1 VFVTFE
7 GPDGAGKS
15 TALMA
20 VAENLRAQGIAVR
33 TTRQPGDCAFGPDIR
48 RLLLESTT
56 VEAPAELFLYL
67 ADRTQNVAEVIRPA
81 LKGGCVVLCDRYTD
95 STLVYQ
101 GYARGLDVDLLRKL
115 NDLATRGLRPDLTLL
130 LDLPAEAG
138 LARLRHKDRLDLE
151 PDAFHRRVRE
161 GFLHEADREPDRWVL
176 IDAEQPATQV
186 AEGCLTAILGRRTA

>member
-1 VFVTFE
+1 MFVTFE

-20 VAENLRAQGIAVR
+20 VAENLRSQGIAVR
-33 TTRQPGDCAFGPDIR
+33 TTRQPGDCTFGPDIR
-48 RLLLESTT
+48 RLLLESTA
-56 VEAPAELFLYL
+56 VEPPAELFLYL

-81 LKGGCVVLCDRYTD
+81 LEGGSVVLCDRYTD

-115 NDLATRGLRPDLTLL
+115 NDLATRSLRPDLTLL

-151 PDAFHRRVRE
+151 PDVFHRRVRE
-161 GFLHEADREPDRWVL
+161 GFLHEATREPDRWVL
-176 IDAEQPATQV
+176 IDAEQPAAQV
-186 AEGCLTAILGRRTA
+186 AEGCLAAILGRRTA